1 MTARKYEVW
10 LANLD
15 PRIGTETGKT
25 RPVLIVQT
33 DILNK
38 IHPSTLI
45 CPITTNIQLESQILR
60 VHLKKGTAKV
70 KESCDVMIDQLRAID
85 NKRLIKKIGDLPS
98 SLSEKV
104 KENIKIVL
112 DLGYENIGHKRSL
125 LQTA

>member
-1 MTARKYEVW
+1 MTPKKYEVW

-15 PRIGTETGKT
+15 PSIGTEPGKT

-33 DILNK
+33 DVLNN

-45 CPITTNIQLESQILR
+45 CPITTNVKLESHILR

-70 KESCDVMIDQLRAID
+70 KENCDIMIDQLRAID
-85 NKRLIKKIGDLPS
+85 NKRLIKKMGDLPDDIS
-98 SLSEKV
+98 QRV

-112 DLGYENIGHKRSL
+112 DLED
-125 LQTA
+125 

>member
-1 MTARKYEVW
+1 MKVKKYEVW

-15 PRIGTETGKT
+15 PSIGTETGKT

-45 CPITTNIQLESQILR
+45 CPITTNVKSESQILR
-60 VHLKKGTAKV
+60 VHLKKGMAKV
-70 KESCDVMIDQLRAID
+70 KENCDVMIDQLRAID
-85 NKRLIKKIGDLPS
+85 NRRLIKKIGDLPKE
-98 SLSEKV
+98 LSEKV

-112 DLGYENIGHKRSL
+112 DLED
-125 LQTA
+125 